1 MTYNVEVAS
10 INEPSEFVF
19 LNSISL
25 QIFLHTY
32 GLEFRILDWFGVIPD
47 FLNFVSS
54 CSRVLLIS
62 KFVHLLLRSPTIW
75 IDRGT
80 RQTTC

>member
-32 GLEFRILDWFGVIPD
+32 SLEFRILDWFGVIPD
-47 FLNFVSS
+47 FLNFV
-54 CSRVLLIS
+54 
-62 KFVHLLLRSPTIW
+62 
-75 IDRGT
+75 
-80 RQTTC
+80 

>member
-10 INEPSEFVF
+10 INETSEFVF

-32 GLEFRILDWFGVIPD
+32 SLEFWILDWFGVIPD
-47 FLNFVSS
+47 FLNFV
-54 CSRVLLIS
+54 
-62 KFVHLLLRSPTIW
+62 
-75 IDRGT
+75 
-80 RQTTC
+80 

>member
-1 MTYNVEVAS
+1 MAVAILKTALALNILTRMTYNVEVAS

-32 GLEFRILDWFGVIPD
+32 GLEFRILD
-47 FLNFVSS
+47 
-54 CSRVLLIS
+54 
-62 KFVHLLLRSPTIW
+62 
-75 IDRGT
+75 
-80 RQTTC
+80 